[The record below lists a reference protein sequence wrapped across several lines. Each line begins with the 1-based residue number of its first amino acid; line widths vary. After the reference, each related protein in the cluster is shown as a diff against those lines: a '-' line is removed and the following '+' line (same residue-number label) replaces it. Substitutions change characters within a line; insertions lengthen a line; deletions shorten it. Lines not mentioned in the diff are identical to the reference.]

1 MKMLIKFL
9 SDEPIL
15 NVLSPIYLKPEE
27 TVFIGK
33 HGECYEREGRRLS
46 VLLRAL
52 GAPGSVRY
60 IPVDVYDT
68 ERIIRELETLHMA
81 CHDCLVDVS
90 GSNNAVIFA
99 VGAFCRAMAVPTM
112 TFDPDEACFR
122 NISGAQ
128 NLEAVRPK
136 ECFTVDKV
144 LRIAGGSMS
153 QHGHIGT
160 EALAGPL
167 GKCVPGVWDV
177 FCRHRR
183 EWSGH
188 VSWLQ
193 RAAAPLLDET
203 GRELPDTLEVRADEQ
218 LVGQDGKRQQA
229 NPAILRGLAACGAI
243 EELRIAD
250 GRVAFRFPSAQL
262 RSCLKDPGIWLELY
276 TCQTAMNTGVFDDV
290 QISVVVD
297 WDGRD
302 EVNNLINEIDVT
314 ATRGLRPLFI
324 SCKIGNLTPSYINEI
339 YVLCDRFGG
348 CMAQAA
354 IVTMSTPRRDAP
366 ALMKRAESLG
376 VAIIDRDDIERGR
389 LETLLTAL
397 VRQR

>member
-15 NVLSPIYLKPEE
+15 NVLSPVYLKPEE

-33 HGECYEREGRRLS
+33 QGDEYVREANRLG

-52 GAPGSVRY
+52 GAPGTVRY

-68 ERIIRELETLHMA
+68 ERLIRELETLHMA
-81 CHDCLVDVS
+81 YRDCLVDVS

-122 NISGAQ
+122 NISGAEQ
-128 NLEAVRPK
+128 LEAVRPK
-136 ECFTVDKV
+136 ECFSVDKV
-144 LRIAGGSMS
+144 LRIAGGSMR
-153 QHGHIGT
+153 QHGHIST
-160 EALAGPL
+160 EALRDSL
-167 GKCVPGVWDV
+167 MQYIPGVWGV
-177 FCRHRR
+177 FCRYRR

-193 RAAAPLLDET
+193 RACTPPSDSET
-203 GRELPDTLEVRADEQ
+203 CEPSDSLTVDVAEAF
-218 LVGQDGKRQQA
+218 VGSDGKRQKA
-229 NPAILRGLAACGAI
+229 HPTVLRALAACGAI
-243 EELRIAD
+243 EELRIAK
-250 GRVAFRFPSAQL
+250 GRISFRFPSAL
-262 RSCLKDPGIWLELY
+262 MRSCLKDPGIWLELY
-276 TCQTAMNTGVFDDV
+276 TCQTAMNAAFFDDV

-297 WDGRD
+297 WDGR
-302 EVNNLINEIDVT
+302 EEANNLINEIDVT
-314 ATRGLRPLFI
+314 VTRGLRPLFI
-324 SCKIGNLTPSYINEI
+324 SCKIGVLTPAYINEI

-354 IVTMSTPRRDAP
+354 IVTMSTPKRDAP

-376 VAIIDRDDIERGR
+376 VAIIDRNDIENGR
-389 LETLLTAL
+389 LPEMLKRLA
-397 VRQR
+397 Q

>member
-15 NVLSPIYLKPEE
+15 NVLSPVYLTPEE
-27 TVFIGK
+27 TAFIGK
-33 HGECYEREGRRLS
+33 QGAEYEREAARLG

-68 ERIIRELETLHMA
+68 ERLIRELETLHMA

-99 VGAFCRAMAVPTM
+99 AGAFCRAMAVPTM

-128 NLEAVRPK
+128 QLEAVRPK

-153 QHGHIGT
+153 QHGHVST
-160 EALAGPL
+160 EALKGPL
-167 GKCVPGVWDV
+167 GKCVPGVWDI
-177 FCRHRR
+177 FRRYRR

-193 RAAAPLLDET
+193 RVSAPVLDEV
-203 GRELPDTLEVRADEQ
+203 GREKPDTLEVDAEE
-218 LVGQDGKRQQA
+218 VFTAADGKRYQA
-229 NPAILRGLAACGAI
+229 NPAILRGLTACGAI

-250 GRVAFRFPSAQL
+250 GRVAFRFPSAL
-262 RSCLKDPGIWLELY
+262 MRGCLKDPGIWLELY
-276 TCQTAMNTGVFDDV
+276 TCQTAMNAGFFDDV
-290 QISVVVD
+290 QVSVVVD

-302 EVNNLINEIDVT
+302 EANNLINEIDVT

-324 SCKIGNLTPSYINEI
+324 SCKIGTLNPSYINEI
-339 YVLCDRFGG
+339 YVLCERFGG

-376 VAIIDRDDIERGR
+376 VAIIDRDDIEKGR
-389 LETLLTAL
+389 LEALLKGM
-397 VRQR
+397 V

>member
-33 HGECYEREGRRLS
+33 QGECYEREGRRLS

-160 EALAGPL
+160 EALAG
-167 GKCVPGVWDV
+167 
-177 FCRHRR
+177 
-183 EWSGH
+183 
-188 VSWLQ
+188 
-193 RAAAPLLDET
+193 
-203 GRELPDTLEVRADEQ
+203 
-218 LVGQDGKRQQA
+218 QDGKRQQA

-262 RSCLKDPGIWLELY
+262 RNCLKDPGIWLELY